1 MADMGLSQVGG
12 GRTPGADQSPDGH
25 LTQAAW
31 TVLVNTDRQ
40 NLSCGS
46 NYL

>member
-1 MADMGLSQVGG
+1 MVDMGLSQVSG
-12 GRTPGADQSPDGH
+12 GRTTDTDQSPEGH

-40 NLSCGS
+40 NLSCGLS
-46 NYL
+46 YL

>member
-1 MADMGLSQVGG
+1 MAVSHSWEGVWTLG
-12 GRTPGADQSPDGH
+12 TDQSPDGH

-31 TVLVNTDRQ
+31 TVLLNTDRQ
-40 NLSCGS
+40 NLSQGS